1 MRHTK
6 YEIRNTIYRLI
17 ATVFGLGYS
26 PIAPGT
32 LGSLAGL
39 AVCIAL
45 HNNIFIYLSV
55 FVILFIAGVITSE
68 KVEKA
73 TGDKDPSYIII
84 DEFACI
90 FIVFLFIPIRLPVLL
105 TGFAIYR
112 IIDIV
117 KIPPLKRLDRQ
128 SGGWA
133 IMLDDLA
140 AGIYTNL
147 ILQVLIILRV
157 I

>member
-1 MRHTK
+1 MRYKTSK
-6 YEIRNTIYRLI
+6 LI
-17 ATVFGLGYS
+17 ATVFGLGYA

-39 AVCIAL
+39 ALVIAV
-45 HNNIFIYLSV
+45 HSNLSLYITL
-55 FVILFIAGVITSE
+55 FVLLFAAGVFTSAE
-68 KVEKA
+68 TEKA
-73 TGDKDPSYIII
+73 EGKKDPSFIII

-90 FIVFLFIPIRLPVLL
+90 FAVFLFVPLSWPAVL

-112 IIDIV
+112 VIDIT
-117 KIPPLKRLDRQ
+117 KIQPLRKLEKL

-140 AGIYTNL
+140 AGIYANL
-147 ILQVLIILRV
+147 ALQALLYFGV